1 MVECWEWRGLQWSGG
16 NHFVIPRSWAA
27 VVLLLTPNFPF
38 WMMMERR
45 SVSIELCPALYFGC
59 GFDDNQLQSQH
70 TSSYLTPS
78 TIHQLPGHF
87 RPISPRQEQ
96 GFLEKIFRMYCTAVP
111 APADH
116 PHALLCVEL
125 CVSAEVHH
133 TAHSSGSPDT
143 CLRQKIVQSSSSLH
157 VNSQDSGVT
166 TKVLLSTW
174 PQFISNNSTTLL
186 QSNNS

>member
-27 VVLLLTPNFPF
+27 VVLLLTPKFPF

-45 SVSIELCPALYFGC
+45 SVSIELCPALYFGW

-78 TIHQLPGHF
+78 TSYPDPDTSDRSVPGKNRVSWRKYLECIVPLSLQTTPIH
-87 RPISPRQEQ
+87 
-96 GFLEKIFRMYCTAVP
+96 C
-111 APADH
+111 
-116 PHALLCVEL
+116 CVEL

-133 TAHSSGSPDT
+133 TAHSSGSLDT
-143 CLRQKIVQSSSSLH
+143 CLRQKIVQSSVSLH

-166 TKVLLSTW
+166 IKVLLSTW
-174 PQFISNNSTTLL
+174 PQFISNNITTSL

>member
-1 MVECWEWRGLQWSGG
+1 
-16 NHFVIPRSWAA
+16 
-27 VVLLLTPNFPF
+27 
-38 WMMMERR
+38 MMMERR

-78 TIHQLPGHF
+78 TSNPDTSDRSVPGKNRVSWRKYLECIVQL
-87 RPISPRQEQ
+87 SLQS
-96 GFLEKIFRMYCTAVP
+96 
-111 APADH
+111 ADH
-116 PHALLCVEL
+116 PHTLLCVEL

-133 TAHSSGSPDT
+133 TAHSFYDGTAHSSCSPDT
-143 CLRQKIVQSSSSLH
+143 CLRQKIVQSSGSLH

-174 PQFISNNSTTLL
+174 PQFISNIITTSL

>member
-1 MVECWEWRGLQWSGG
+1 MVECWDWRGLQWSGG

-27 VVLLLTPNFPF
+27 VGVVVDSKFPILNDDGAAECF
-38 WMMMERR
+38 HWIVSR
-45 SVSIELCPALYFGC
+45 SVFWLGIWWQPIAESAHIFLPH
-59 GFDDNQLQSQH
+59 S
-70 TSSYLTPS
+70 
-78 TIHQLPGHF
+78 IHQQPGHF

-96 GFLEKIFRMYCTAVP
+96 GFLAKIFRMYCTA

-133 TAHSSGSPDT
+133 TAHSSGSLDT
-143 CLRQKIVQSSSSLH
+143 CLRQKIVQSSVSLH

-174 PQFISNNSTTLL
+174 PQFISNNITTSL

>member
-1 MVECWEWRGLQWSGG
+1 
-16 NHFVIPRSWAA
+16 
-27 VVLLLTPNFPF
+27 
-38 WMMMERR
+38 MMERR
-45 SVSIELCPALYFGC
+45 SVSIELCPALYFGW

-78 TIHQLPGHF
+78 TSNQLPGHF

-111 APADH
+111 ADH
-116 PHALLCVEL
+116 PHTMLCVEL

-133 TAHSSGSPDT
+133 TAHSSGSLDT
-143 CLRQKIVQSSSSLH
+143 CLRQKIVQNSVSLH

-174 PQFISNNSTTLL
+174 PQFISNNITTSL